1 MKKKIPERSMTKP
14 AEAAFKQAAKKILKR
29 ALDTGT
35 PLIIC
40 ENGEVKEVDPQTVQV
55 NGRRRRPRNVSS

>member
-1 MKKKIPERSMTKP
+1 MKKKIPEQSMTKL

-35 PLIIC
+35 PLIVC
-40 ENGEVKEVDPQTVQV
+40 ENGEVKEVDPRTVRV
-55 NGRRRRPRNVSS
+55 NGRRRRPRRASS

>member
-1 MKKKIPERSMTKP
+1 VKKKTLEQSMTEL

-35 PLIIC
+35 PLILWA
-40 ENGEVKEVDPQTVQV
+40 NGEVMEVDPRTVQA
-55 NGRRRRPRNVSS
+55 NGRRRRPRKASS